1 MNKNRLTLLAKILAV
16 SVVYFAGARLGLSLA
31 SFNKSV
37 SPVWPPTAIAI
48 GAILLFGYRIWP
60 GILIGAFL
68 ANLLT
73 PLPATLA
80 TSIAAGNTLEA
91 LSAGILLKRLDFHN
105 SFGRAKDVFTFVI
118 TVLFCTMISAT
129 IGNVILCIGKAA
141 SWQDFGT
148 LWSTWWLGD
157 LMGALALAPLFLT
170 WGTRPAGWF
179 EQNKFKYVETALLWI
194 LLSVSAMATFGEPSP
209 QPLPSYLLT
218 RLMVPLFLWAAFR
231 LGPRGVTLATLL
243 LSIFAIWGTAHNLGP
258 FAGRSPNEALLQLQ
272 LFIGSNAVIF
282 LFLSA
287 LVDERRVAQSFRHQ
301 HEQRLAGNLAIAR
314 ILAESPALPNATVRI
329 LRTICEMLN
338 WEVGDMWT
346 HDPQADV
353 LRCLTVWHSPSI
365 DFNSFGSDTSE
376 RVFPRG
382 EGLPGRVWSA
392 LKSAWIPDV
401 TQDDNFPRAPA
412 AIADGLH
419 AAVAFPILSGGALL
433 GVMEF
438 FSHEIREPN
447 RELLATFDAIGNQI
461 GQFMQRKRAEENLLQ
476 NQEALRLAHKVARG
490 GTWQWNLITNDVE
503 WSDEYYELLGLDP
516 KQSTASFQEWSRRI
530 HPEDLS
536 AVLKEHDNAIA
547 EKRDID
553 IEFRIRRADGQWRW
567 FHRTARCVNDRDG
580 KAVQMIGITFDVT
593 ERKQA
598 DEVSRRFAAIV
609 QSSDDAIVGK
619 DLNGI
624 ITAWNA
630 GAERLFGYRAE
641 EMIGKPV
648 ALLIPAERPDEEP
661 GILAKLRRGEIIDHY
676 ETIRRAKDGRRIDV
690 SLTVSP
696 IRDGTGRIIGASKI
710 ARDITLQKRAE
721 REREELLASE
731 QAARAEA
738 EIANRMKDE
747 FLATLSHE
755 LRTPLNAIVGWAGM
769 LRSGRLEADGMSHAI
784 EIIDRNA
791 RVQTQLI
798 DDILDVSRI
807 VSGKVRLDLRPI
819 KLREVI
825 HAAVESIKPAA
836 DSKGVNLEVIVDRK
850 AGPVSGDPDRIQQIV
865 WNLLANAIKFTPAGG
880 AVSLHVRNSETHVE
894 IRVED
899 TGEGISSGFLP
910 HVFERFRQADGS
922 LTRQHKGLGLGLAI
936 VRHLVELHGGSVSA
950 KSEGRGKGATFKVA
964 LPLLTGATEAAPKPR
979 ESLASENPLVLDG
992 LRILLIDDERDA
1004 RELHS
1009 MMLQNFGAQVDARA
1023 SGLDGFAALSNSQ
1036 PDILICDLEMPEM
1049 DGYAFISKLRQDE
1062 SVNGNARIPALALTA
1077 HARAEDRER
1086 ALRAG
1091 FQSHLA
1097 KPVEPAELARLLS
1110 TMVER
1115 K

>member
-1 MNKNRLTLLAKILAV
+1 MNRNRLTLLAKILAV
-16 SVVYFAGARLGLSLA
+16 SVVYFAAAKFGLSLA
-31 SFNKSV
+31 SLNKSV

-48 GAILLFGYRIWP
+48 GAILLLGYRIWP

-73 PLPATLA
+73 PLPVALA
-80 TSIAAGNTLEA
+80 SSIAAGNTLEA
-91 LSAGILLKRLDFHN
+91 LVAGILLKRLNFRN

-118 TVLFCTMISAT
+118 TVLFCTMISST
-129 IGNVILCIGKAA
+129 IGNVSLCLGKAA
-141 SWQDFGT
+141 SWQDFGA

-157 LMGALALAPLFLT
+157 LMAALALAPLFLT
-170 WGTRPAGWF
+170 WGTRPAVWF
-179 EQNKFKYVETALLWI
+179 EQNKFKYVETAVLWI
-194 LLSVSAMATFGEPSP
+194 LLSFSAMATFGGTSP
-209 QPLPSYLLT
+209 QPLPSYVLT

-243 LSIFAIWGTAHNLGP
+243 LSIFAVWGTAHALGP

-287 LVDERRVAQSFRHQ
+287 LVDERRIAQDFRHQ
-301 HEQRLAGNLAIAR
+301 HAQRLAGNLAIAR

-346 HDPQADV
+346 HDPQANV

-365 DFNSFGSDTSE
+365 DFDSFVSYSRA
-376 RVFPRG
+376 RVFERG
-382 EGLPGRVWSA
+382 VGLPGRVWST
-392 LKSAWIPDV
+392 LKPAWIPDV
-401 TQDDNFPRAPA
+401 TKDDNFPRAPA
-412 AIADGLH
+412 AIAEGLH
-419 AAVAFPILSGGALL
+419 AAVAFPILSGDTLL

-438 FSHEIREPN
+438 FSHKIREPD
-447 RELLATFDAIGNQI
+447 RELLATFDGIGNQI
-461 GQFMQRKRAEENLLQ
+461 GQFMQRKRAEETLLQ

-490 GTWQWNLITNDVE
+490 GTWQWNLVTDEID
-503 WSDEYYELLGLDP
+503 WSEEYYELLGLDP
-516 KQSTASFQEWSRRI
+516 GQSTTSFQGWSRRI
-530 HPEDLS
+530 HPEDLA
-536 AVLKEHDNAIA
+536 AVVKEQDDAIA

-553 IEFRIRRADGQWRW
+553 IEYRIQRADGQWRW
-567 FHRTARCVNDRDG
+567 FHRTGRCVYDQDG

-593 ERKQA
+593 ERKRA
-598 DEVSRRFAAIV
+598 EETSRRLAAIV
-609 QSSDDAIVGK
+609 QSSDDAIIGK

-624 ITAWNA
+624 INTWNA
-630 GAERLFGYRAE
+630 GAERLFGYQADE
-641 EMIGKPV
+641 VIGKSV
-648 ALLIPAERPDEEP
+648 TVLIPPERPDEEP
-661 GILAKLRRGEIIDHY
+661 AILARLRRGEIIDHY
-676 ETIRRAKDGRRIDV
+676 ETVRRAKDGRQIVV

-696 IRDGTGRIIGASKI
+696 IRDGTGRIVGASKI
-710 ARDITLQKRAE
+710 ARDITLQKRVE
-721 REREELLASE
+721 REREKLLASE

-738 EIANRMKDE
+738 QIANRMKDE

-769 LRSGRLEADGMSHAI
+769 VRSGRLDADGMSHAI

-791 RVQTQLI
+791 RVQAQLI

-819 KLREVI
+819 NLREVI

-836 DSKGVNLEVIVDRK
+836 DSKRVNLEVIVDPK

-865 WNLLANAIKFTPAGG
+865 WNLLSNAIKFTPAGG

-950 KSEGRGKGATFKVA
+950 ESEGRGKGATFKVA
-964 LPLLTGATEAAPKPR
+964 LPLLTGSTESAPNPLK
-979 ESLASENPLVLDG
+979 SLAPENPLALDG
-992 LRILLIDDERDA
+992 LRILLIDDEADA

-1009 MMLQNFGAQVDARA
+1009 TMLRNFGAQVDARA

-1077 HARAEDRER
+1077 HARVEDRER

-1097 KPVEPAELARLLS
+1097 KPVEPAALARLLAA
-1110 TMVER
+1110 MVAR

>member
-1 MNKNRLTLLAKILAV
+1 MNKNRLTLLAKILV
-16 SVVYFAGARLGLSLA
+16 VGVVYFAAARLGLSLA
-31 SFNKSV
+31 SLNKSV

-48 GAILLFGYRIWP
+48 SAILLFSYRIWP

-73 PLPATLA
+73 PLPVTLA
-80 TSIAAGNTLEA
+80 SSIAAGNTLEA
-91 LSAGILLKRLDFHN
+91 LAAGILLKQLNFRN

-129 IGNVILCIGKAA
+129 IGNVSLCLGRAA
-141 SWQDFGT
+141 SWQDFGA

-170 WGTRPAGWF
+170 WGTQPAIWF
-179 EQNKFKYVETALLWI
+179 EQNKFKYIETVLLWM
-194 LLSVSAMATFGEPSP
+194 LLSFSAMATFGEPTP
-209 QPLPSYLLT
+209 QPLPSYVLT

-243 LSIFAIWGTAHNLGP
+243 LSIFAIWGTAHALGP
-258 FAGRSPNEALLQLQ
+258 FAGRSPNESLLQLQ
-272 LFIGSNAVIF
+272 VFLGSNAVIF

-287 LVDERRVAQSFRHQ
+287 LVDERRVAQNFRHQ
-301 HEQRLAGNLAIAR
+301 NERRLAGNLAIAR

-329 LRTICEMLN
+329 LRTICKMLN

-346 HDPQADV
+346 HDPQANV
-353 LRCLTVWHSPSI
+353 LRCLTVWHSPLI
-365 DFNSFGSDTSE
+365 DFDSFVSDSRA
-376 RVFPRG
+376 RVFERG
-382 EGLPGRVWSA
+382 VGLPGRVWST
-392 LKSAWIPDV
+392 LKPAWIPDV

-412 AIADGLH
+412 ATAEGLH
-419 AAVAFPILSGGALL
+419 AAVAFPILSGGTLL

-438 FSHEIREPN
+438 FSHEIREPD

-461 GQFMQRKRAEENLLQ
+461 GQFMQRKRDEETLLQ
-476 NQEALRLAHKVARG
+476 QQEALRLSHKVARG
-490 GTWQWNLITNDVE
+490 GTWQLNLITNNVE
-503 WSDEYYELLGLDP
+503 WSEEYYELLGLDP

-530 HPEDLS
+530 HPDDLP
-536 AVLKEHDNAIA
+536 AVMKEHDDAIA
-547 EKRDID
+547 QKRDID
-553 IEFRIRRADGQWRW
+553 IEYRVKRADGQWRW
-567 FHRTARCVNDRDG
+567 FHRTARCVYDHDG

-593 ERKQA
+593 ERNLA
-598 DEVSRRFAAIV
+598 DEASRRLAAIV
-609 QSSDDAIVGK
+609 QSSEEAIIGK

-624 ITAWNA
+624 ITTWNA
-630 GAERLFGYRAE
+630 GAERLFGYQAE
-641 EMIGKPV
+641 ELIGKSV
-648 ALLIPAERPDEEP
+648 TVLIPPERPDEEP

-676 ETIRRAKDGRRIDV
+676 ETIRRAKDGRRINV

-769 LRSGRLEADGMSHAI
+769 LRAGRLDADATPHAI

-791 RVQTQLI
+791 RVQAQLI

-819 KLREVI
+819 NLREVI
-825 HAAVESIKPAA
+825 YAAVESIKPAA
-836 DSKGVNLEVIVDRK
+836 DSKRVNLEVIVDPK
-850 AGPVSGDPDRIQQIV
+850 GGPVSGDPDRIQQIV
-865 WNLLANAIKFTPAGG
+865 WNLLSNAIKFTPAGG

-950 KSEGRGKGATFKVA
+950 ESEGRGKGATFKVA
-964 LPLLTGATEAAPKPR
+964 LPLLTGSTESVPKPL
-979 ESLASENPLVLDG
+979 ESLASENPLVLEG
-992 LRILLIDDERDA
+992 LRILLIDDEADA

-1009 MMLQNFGAQVDARA
+1009 TILQAFGAQVDARA
-1023 SGLDGFAALSNSQ
+1023 SGLDGFAYLSNSQ

-1049 DGYAFISKLRQDE
+1049 DGYTFIRKLRQDE

-1077 HARAEDRER
+1077 HARVEDRER

-1091 FQSHLA
+1091 FQFHLA
-1097 KPVEPAELARLLS
+1097 KPAEPAELARLLS

-1115 K
+1115 Q